1 MAQHVCII
9 GGGVIGLSTA
19 YALVRDGFDVT
30 LIEARDSLGSETSFA
45 NGGQLSY
52 RYVAPLADAGV
63 PLQALGWMLRGESP
77 LRLRPRF
84 DRAQWRWMAAFLG
97 ACRSSVNRANAGHL
111 LRLAL
116 LSQSTLQAW
125 REEDGL
131 GGFNWR
137 RNGKLVTFRKASS
150 FEHARKNLAA
160 PQQQQ
165 VLSHADCARLDPAL
179 AEAPFVGAI
188 YTPDEE
194 VGDCHSFCQQLAAR
208 LQASGR
214 CKFRLGQA
222 VSGIRHA
229 HGVVNAIELDDE
241 VLPVEHLVVAAGH
254 RSALLALPGI
264 DLPLYPLKGYSL
276 TVPIGAQHRAPDLS
290 ITDYDRKIV
299 YARIGDQLRVAA
311 MVDIVGFDPSLDPKR
326 LALLKRQARE
336 TFANAGN
343 YDYAIEWA
351 GMRPATP
358 SGVPLL
364 GATAYRNLWLNLGHG
379 ALGFTLACAS
389 ARLLSELIGQRRPS
403 IDLQGFTA
411 RAAGGNNRTAAC
423 L

>member
-1 MAQHVCII
+1 MAKHVCII
-9 GGGVIGLSTA
+9 GGGVIGLATA
-19 YALVRDGFDVT
+19 YALVRDGVEVT
-30 LIEARDSLGSETSFA
+30 LVEARDSLGSETSFA

-63 PLQALGWMLRGESP
+63 PLQAIGWMLRGDSP

-84 DRAQWRWMAAFLG
+84 DPAQWRWMAAFLG

-131 GGFNWR
+131 GDFNWR
-137 RNGKLVTFRKASS
+137 RNGKLVTFRQTSS
-150 FEHARKNLAA
+150 FEHARNNLAA

-179 AEAPFVGAI
+179 AEAPFVGAV

-194 VGDCHSFCQQLAAR
+194 VGDCHAFCQQLAVR
-208 LQASGR
+208 LRASGR
-214 CKFRLGQA
+214 CQFRLGQA

-229 HGVVNAIELDDE
+229 HGAVSAIELGDE

-254 RSALLALPGI
+254 RSALLALPGV

-276 TVPIGAQHRAPDLS
+276 TVPIGTQHRAPDLS

-299 YARIGDQLRVAA
+299 YARIGAQLRVAA

-336 TFANAGN
+336 TFANAGD
-343 YDYAIEWA
+343 YDYAVEWA

-389 ARLLSELIGQRRPS
+389 ARLLSELIGQRRPA
-403 IDLQGFTA
+403 IDLQGFTP
-411 RAAGGNNRTAAC
+411 RAA
-423 L
+423 